1 MIDLPALLKS
11 PPKKR
16 DEISAFHWFTIAEK
30 IIYENITITEKP
42 DFIIHTKSQKIGIE
56 ITLAERKSSTKF
68 SLHQIESAQDDFA
81 LRLHKGIN
89 PKLPLEIHL
98 AFEDDIPVE
107 KKSSDIALEVLIPL
121 INKMSEDMPHHSSK
135 SLIKK
140 ICNEIPE
147 FIQRIGLLNDGHKE
161 TVVTGSRGTILEYFT
176 EEELL
181 PILKKKHKALI
192 GYQACDEHWLVIVSG
207 QVPPLFP
214 TPRSS
219 PPPILPSIANS
230 YAGVNIKT
238 PISSKFDRVYFFNSP
253 TEPTLL
259 T

>member
-1 MIDLPALLKS
+1 MIDLPTLFKS
-11 PPKKR
+11 NPKKYH
-16 DEISAFHWFTIAEK
+16 ELAVLHWFTQAEK
-30 IIYENITITEKP
+30 IIYEDITPTEKP
-42 DFIIHTKSQKIGIE
+42 DFIVYTKSQKIGIE
-56 ITLAERKSSTKF
+56 ITLAERRSSTKF
-68 SLHQIESAQDDFA
+68 SLHQIESAQNDFA

-98 AFEDDIPVE
+98 AFEDDIPIE

-147 FIQRIGLLNDGHKE
+147 FIQRIGLLNDGHRK

-181 PILKKKHKALI
+181 PILEKKHKALI
-192 GYQACDEHWLVIVSG
+192 DYQACDEHWLVIVSG
-207 QVPPLFP
+207 QVPPLFV
-214 TPRSS
+214 TPELS
-219 PPPILPSIANS
+219 PSPIIPSIADY